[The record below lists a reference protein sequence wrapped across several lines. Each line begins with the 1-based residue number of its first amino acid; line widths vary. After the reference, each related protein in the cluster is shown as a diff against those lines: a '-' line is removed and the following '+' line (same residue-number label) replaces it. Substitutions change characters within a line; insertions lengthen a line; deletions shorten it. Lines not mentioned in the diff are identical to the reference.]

1 MCVSVGWL
9 GKEQRLIPALSISM
23 MMMIN
28 RMTEK
33 KRIYFG
39 ESVSQSVSQSV
50 SLNDRGSATAFN
62 LLDRVNQ
69 SIQQCRV
76 VRRQRS

>member
-39 ESVSQSVSQSV
+39 ESVSQSVRQSVIQSV
-50 SLNDRGSATAFN
+50 SLNDRGSGTFN
-62 LLDRVNQ
+62 LLA
-69 SIQQCRV
+69 
-76 VRRQRS
+76 